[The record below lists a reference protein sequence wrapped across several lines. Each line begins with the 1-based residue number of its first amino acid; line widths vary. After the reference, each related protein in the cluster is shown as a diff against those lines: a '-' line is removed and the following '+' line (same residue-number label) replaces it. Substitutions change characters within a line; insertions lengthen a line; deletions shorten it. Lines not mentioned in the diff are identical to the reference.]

1 MRRLAELRREPVL
14 DSVSSSFLDS
24 GAAVCAGSAATYEYG
39 LVRERFVCVCV
50 RARARARVCVCVTFM
65 FLCILCL
72 YWYLS
77 TCTRIFVFMPMV
89 LALQQI
95 CAHIYVHRVPVGL
108 KRDIPLGLVF
118 ARLLP

>member
-1 MRRLAELRREPVL
+1 M
-14 DSVSSSFLDS
+14 SSSFLDS
-24 GAAVCAGSAATYEYG
+24 GAAVCAGSAATCEYG

-50 RARARARVCVCVTFM
+50 CVCVTFM
-65 FLCILCL
+65 FSCIFCL

-77 TCTRIFVFMPMV
+77 TCTRIFVFMSMV

-95 CAHIYVHRVPVGL
+95 YAHIYDHRVPVAL